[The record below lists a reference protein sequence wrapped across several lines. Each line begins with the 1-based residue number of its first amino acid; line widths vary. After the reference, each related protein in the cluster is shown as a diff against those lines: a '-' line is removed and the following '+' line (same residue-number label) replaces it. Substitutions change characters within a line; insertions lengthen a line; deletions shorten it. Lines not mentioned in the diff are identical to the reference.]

1 MQSLSPGEYRPAAR
15 PDSFQT
21 VSTQG
26 EINMAD
32 LKSIVTGTV
41 WKVEMKVGDRVQAG
55 DAILIMESMKMEI
68 PIEALAAGTLTRLL
82 VKEGD
87 SVTEGEV
94 VASVA

>member
-1 MQSLSPGEYRPAAR
+1 
-15 PDSFQT
+15 
-21 VSTQG
+21 
-26 EINMAD
+26 MAD

-68 PIEALAAGTLTRLL
+68 PIEAMTAGTLTRLL

>member
-1 MQSLSPGEYRPAAR
+1 
-15 PDSFQT
+15 
-21 VSTQG
+21 
-26 EINMAD
+26 MAD

-41 WKVEMKVGDRVQAG
+41 WKVEMKVGDQVQPG
-55 DAILIMESMKMEI
+55 DAIMIMEWMKMEI
-68 PIEALAAGTLTRLL
+68 PIEATTAGTLTRLL

>member
-1 MQSLSPGEYRPAAR
+1 
-15 PDSFQT
+15 
-21 VSTQG
+21 
-26 EINMAD
+26 MAD

-41 WKVEMKVGDRVQAG
+41 WIVEMKVGDRVQAG
-55 DAILIMESMKMEI
+55 DAIMIMESMKMEI

>member
-1 MQSLSPGEYRPAAR
+1 
-15 PDSFQT
+15 
-21 VSTQG
+21 
-26 EINMAD
+26 MAD

-55 DAILIMESMKMEI
+55 DAIMIMESMKMEI
-68 PIEALAAGTLTRLL
+68 PIEAMAAGTLTRLL

>member
-1 MQSLSPGEYRPAAR
+1 
-15 PDSFQT
+15 
-21 VSTQG
+21 
-26 EINMAD
+26 
-32 LKSIVTGTV
+32 
-41 WKVEMKVGDRVQAG
+41 MKVGDRVQAG

>member
-1 MQSLSPGEYRPAAR
+1 
-15 PDSFQT
+15 
-21 VSTQG
+21 
-26 EINMAD
+26 MAD

-41 WKVEMKVGDRVQAG
+41 WKVEMKVGDQVQPG
-55 DAILIMESMKMEI
+55 DAIMIMESMKMEI
-68 PIEALAAGTLTRLL
+68 PIEATTAGTLTRLL

>member
-1 MQSLSPGEYRPAAR
+1 
-15 PDSFQT
+15 
-21 VSTQG
+21 
-26 EINMAD
+26 MAD

-41 WKVEMKVGDRVQAG
+41 WKVEMKVGDSVQAG
-55 DAILIMESMKMEI
+55 DAIIIMESMKMEI
-68 PIEALAAGTLTRLL
+68 PIEARAAGTLTRLL